1 MYGAMLQCRSA
12 STTPSCLPPGL
23 RSCATPHR
31 RLSRFRLV
39 LRLPFDSGPLDQ
51 SRDRRDV
58 PIAVMRGQRRNAHQ
72 RCCSSRSSADV
83 THRGDSVADGP
94 RWDLRLRRV
103 STVLAI
109 GLGRHARAGFQQ
121 RLEIAEDPRPAAAAL
136 GRIATARHHAGDHR
150 GVRDI
155 MSDGDRTHALPLH
168 DFVSE
173 A

>member
-1 MYGAMLQCRSA
+1 MGASRPAGVSAPAERGGDVLQDRLDDVRVVVDA
-12 STTPSCLPPGL
+12 ELVGDGQEQRVGL
-23 RSCATPHR
+23 RDG
-31 RLSRFRLV
+31 LV
-39 LRLPFDSGPLDQ
+39 LRQFF
-51 SRDRRDV
+51 V
-58 PIAVMRGQRRNAHQ
+58 AIV
-72 RCCSSRSSADV
+72 
-83 THRGDSVADGP
+83 VADAP

-103 STVLAI
+103 STALAI
-109 GLGRHARAGFQQ
+109 GLGRHARTGFQQ